1 MSVKFETYTKNLQE
15 MSQLTRVSLCFQ
27 FLTLMNLCEQ
37 DLDKGKVER
46 DRDDEGKVFFEANS
60 LKSNLLDV
68 PSLSNSHKALY
79 ALLDAGFVERRVLN
93 KDGEVVF
100 GNSFGRNSAKI
111 YWRITDKGLSI
122 FGR

>member
-1 MSVKFETYTKNLQE
+1 
-15 MSQLTRVSLCFQ
+15 
-27 FLTLMNLCEQ
+27 MNLCEQ